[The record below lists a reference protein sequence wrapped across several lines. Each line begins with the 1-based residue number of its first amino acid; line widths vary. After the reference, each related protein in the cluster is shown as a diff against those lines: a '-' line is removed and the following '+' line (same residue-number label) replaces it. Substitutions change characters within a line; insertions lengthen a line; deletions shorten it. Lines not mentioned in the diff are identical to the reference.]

1 MTMTRVERRWLS
13 VVLSS
18 FIDPG
23 AGGFTLALGEVD
35 FVAGATRMYNASG
48 ALAQVGMR
56 ASLLV
61 VMLSPLFMLGR
72 LSSFASLA
80 PADRS
85 ALLARFCGSDSMLLR
100 GMGMLLKLAASM
112 SIFRVASARA
122 RTNHERRAPVASAPT
137 RIALP
142 IFGITATAEAA

>member
-1 MTMTRVERRWLS
+1 MTMTGVERRWLS

-18 FIDPG
+18 FIDPD
-23 AGGFTLALGEVD
+23 AGGFTLAPGEVD
-35 FVAGATRMYNASG
+35 FVAGATRMYDASC
-48 ALAQVGMR
+48 AIARFGMR

-72 LSSFASLA
+72 LTSFGSLA
-80 PADRS
+80 PSERS
-85 ALLARFCGSDSMLLR
+85 AVLARFVGNDFILLR

-122 RTNHERRAPVASAPT
+122 RTNHERRAPVIQVPT
-137 RIALP
+137 RVALP
-142 IFGITATAEAA
+142 VLVATSEAA

>member
-23 AGGFTLALGEVD
+23 AGGFTLAPGEVD
-35 FVAGATRMYNASG
+35 FVAWATRMYNASS
-48 ALAQVGMR
+48 AIAQVGMR
-56 ASLLV
+56 ASLLA

-72 LSSFASLA
+72 LTSFAALV

-85 ALLARFCGSDSMLLR
+85 ALLARFCGSDFILLR

-112 SIFRVASARA
+112 AIFRVASARA
-122 RTNHERRAPVASAPT
+122 RTNHERRAAVVSAPT
-137 RIALP
+137 RLALP
-142 IFGITATAEAA
+142 IFAATAEAA

>member
-1 MTMTRVERRWLS
+1 MTMTRVEHRWLS

-23 AGGFTLALGEVD
+23 AGGFTLAPGEVD
-35 FVAGATRMYNASG
+35 FVAGATRMYNASSPI
-48 ALAQVGMR
+48 AQLGMR

-72 LSSFASLA
+72 LTSFASLA

-85 ALLARFCGSDSMLLR
+85 ALLARFCGNDFILLR

-122 RTNHERRAPVASAPT
+122 RTNHERRVSVAPVPT
-137 RIALP
+137 RVALP
-142 IFGITATAEAA
+142 IFAPTAEAA

>member
-1 MTMTRVERRWLS
+1 MTMTGTERRWLT

-18 FIDPG
+18 FVDPG
-23 AGGFTLALGEVD
+23 AGGFTLAEGEVD
-35 FVAGATRMYNASG
+35 FVAGATRMYDASCG
-48 ALAQVGMR
+48 LARVGMR

-72 LSSFASLA
+72 VASFASLA
-80 PADRS
+80 PAERS
-85 ALLARFCGSDSMLLR
+85 ALLARFCGNDFILLR

-122 RTNHERRAPVASAPT
+122 RTNHERRAPVLTVTPRVSLPLLVTAS
-137 RIALP
+137 
-142 IFGITATAEAA
+142 EAA